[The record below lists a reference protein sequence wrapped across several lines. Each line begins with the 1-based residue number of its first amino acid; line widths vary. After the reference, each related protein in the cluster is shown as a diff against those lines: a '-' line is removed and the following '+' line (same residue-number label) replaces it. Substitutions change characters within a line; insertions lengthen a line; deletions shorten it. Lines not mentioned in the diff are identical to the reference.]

1 MLLAHSPIMI
11 VMNVLIVGATGFV
24 GSAVDEALKANG
36 HRTFGVARSDS
47 AREKLEKRGTT
58 VVLGDAAR
66 PQTLAKAISSADAV
80 VYAVNVTDADP
91 WTVDNNA
98 LRQIR
103 KSLAG
108 SEKTFVFV
116 SCAWIYGST
125 GDVPVGEA
133 APISPPA
140 LLIRRLELERLTI
153 DMTRVGIRALIVR
166 GGIAYGNGGGIP
178 SMFVQSA
185 RERGAATIVGDGRNR
200 WATIDVH
207 DLGRCIA
214 RAVETGRFQSG
225 QKIGKIDDAPA
236 RRGERP
242 VGGAILGV
250 RHGDRPGVAAAGHCS
265 PRFQSCC
272 GCCHCSCQAGS
283 TPVKTDWLH
292 CWPSLCAQLSIWC
305 RT

>member
-1 MLLAHSPIMI
+1 MLLAHSPIMR

-214 RAVETGRFQSG
+214 RAVETGRPG
-225 QKIGKIDDAPA
+225 RAYNAVNDDHFT
-236 RRGERP
+236 
-242 VGGAILGV
+242 V
-250 RHGDRPGVAAAGHCS
+250 REIAE
-265 PRFQSCC
+265 
-272 GCCHCSCQAGS
+272 AGS
-283 TPVKTDWLH
+283 RGAGAEGATILVPPEIMGQYGECLALNQVISAERAKADLGWH
-292 CWPSLCAQLSIWC
+292 AEGPSIVRELEFGSYVTAFV
-305 RT
+305 